1 MTARPLRKVLLVDDD
16 PAVRR
21 IAETSLRVV
30 GRLQVVAI
38 ASGLDL
44 LETARVEQPDA
55 IILDVMMP
63 EMDGPACLFAL
74 RGEPTLAPIPVLF
87 MTARAHA
94 SEVERYLALG
104 VRGVITKPFDPMTL
118 PETLRRMLGEAA

>member
-38 ASGLDL
+38 ASGLEL
-44 LETARVEQPDA
+44 LETARSEQPDA
-55 IILDVMMP
+55 IVLDVMMP
-63 EMDGPACLFAL
+63 EMDGPACLLAL

-94 SEVERYLALG
+94 SEVERYLAL
-104 VRGVITKPFDPMTL
+104 VP
-118 PETLRRMLGEAA
+118 AA